1 MKIEDLFERVEQRA
15 GELGL
20 GLFIILCVL
29 CVFIA
34 VTTFVYLTATVS
46 ALFLVL
52 PFVALA
58 WIIRTVT
65 K

>member
-20 GLFIILCVL
+20 VLFIILCVL

>member
-1 MKIEDLFERVEQRA
+1 MNIEDLFERVEQRA

-20 GLFIILCVL
+20 VLFIILCGL
-29 CVFIA
+29 CGFLALTAFI
-34 VTTFVYLTATVS
+34 YLTATVS
-46 ALFLVL
+46 SLFLVL